1 VENQLHKFIWRVLL
15 MISVGIDVSKG
26 KSTVCILKP
35 YGEILSGPFEVEHTD
50 ISLDE
55 LKVMLLRLNEEV
67 KIVMEATGVYHLPIL
82 DYLLEAGLFVS
93 VVSPLLMKKYRSR
106 DIRNV
111 KTDKRDA
118 LNIANYGIDYWY
130 RLEKYQPQELVYNE
144 LKLLGRQYRSYMEMR
159 IKAVQNLTH
168 LLDYTMPGIKGK
180 LSGWNEKSGKDKLS
194 DFASEFWHFDNIKKY
209 SEAKFIEKYNC
220 WAKKK
225 GYRQSCEKA
234 EKIYYLACTGIPTIA
249 STTPSTKMLI
259 VEAIKVLREINN
271 TLGVI
276 ITRMKELSK
285 TLPEYETVRA
295 MGGVGDVLA
304 SKLIAEI
311 GDVRRFHSKN
321 ALIAHAG
328 IDVPPY
334 ESGQFIGRRRKIT
347 KRGSAHLRKIGY
359 EVMRCLKAMKEP
371 EDGAVHQFILKKEA
385 EGKPKKVAKIA
396 GLNKFLKIYYARVME
411 VYQP

>member
-1 VENQLHKFIWRVLL
+1 

-35 YGEILSGPFEVEHTD
+35 YGEIVSEPFEIEHRD
-50 ISLDE
+50 IALNE
-55 LKVMLLRLNEEV
+55 LKMMLVRLSDDIR
-67 KIVMEATGVYHLPIL
+67 IVMEATGIYHLPIL
-82 DYLLEAGLFVS
+82 HYLLDAGFFVS
-93 VVSPLLMKKYRSR
+93 VLSPLKMKKYRTR

-118 LNIANYGIDYWY
+118 MNIADYGIDYWY
-130 RLEKYQPQELVYNE
+130 RLFKYEPQEEVYGE
-144 LKLLGRQYRSYMEMR
+144 LRLLGRQYRSYMEMR

-168 LLDYTMPGIKGK
+168 LLDLAMPGIKGLLK
-180 LSGWNEKSGKDKLS
+180 GWNEQSGKDKLS
-194 DFASEFWHFDNIKKY
+194 DFISEFWHFDNIKRL
-209 SEAKFIEKYNC
+209 SEHKFVAKYNT

-225 GYRQSCEKA
+225 GYHQSTSKA

-249 STTPSTKMLI
+249 SSNPSTKMLLE
-259 VEAIKVLREINN
+259 EAIKVLREINN
-271 TLGVI
+271 TLGII
-276 ITRMKELSK
+276 ITRMQELSK

-334 ESGQFIGRRRKIT
+334 ESGQFIGSRRRIT

-359 EVMRCLKAMKEP
+359 EVMRCLKTMKEP

-411 VYQP
+411 VYQT

>member
-1 VENQLHKFIWRVLL
+1 
-15 MISVGIDVSKG
+15 MMSVGIDVSIG

-35 YGEILSGPFEVEHTD
+35 YGEIVSEAFEVEHTD
-50 ISLDE
+50 IALNE
-55 LKVMLLRLNEEV
+55 LKMMLVRLTDDIR
-67 KIVMEATGVYHLPIL
+67 IVMEATGVYHLPIL
-82 DYLLEAGLFVS
+82 HYLLEAGFFVS
-93 VVSPLLMKKYRSR
+93 VISPLKMKKYRTR

-118 LNIANYGIDYWY
+118 MNIADYGIDYWY
-130 RLEKYQPQELVYNE
+130 RLSKYECQEAVYDE

-168 LLDYTMPGIKGK
+168 LLDHTMPGIKG
-180 LSGWNEKSGKDKLS
+180 LLNDWNADSGKDKLS
-194 DFASEFWHFDNIKKY
+194 DFVSKFWHFDNIKKF
-209 SEAKFIEKYNC
+209 SEHRFVDKYND

-225 GYRQSCEKA
+225 GYHQSSQKA
-234 EKIYYLACTGIPTIA
+234 EKIYFLASNGIPTIA
-249 STTPSTKMLI
+249 SDTPSTKML
-259 VEAIKVLREINN
+259 VDEAIKVLKEINN
-271 TLGVI
+271 TLSTI
-276 ITRMKELSK
+276 LSRMQELSK

-295 MGGVGDVLA
+295 MGGVGDLLA

-334 ESGQFIGRRRKIT
+334 ESGQFIGTRRRIT
-347 KRGSAHLRKIGY
+347 KRGSAHLRKVGY
-359 EVMRCLKAMKEP
+359 EVMRCLKTMAEP
-371 EDGAVHQFILKKEA
+371 EDGAVQRFILKKEA

-411 VYQP
+411 VYQNQL